1 VTRQEVT
8 EQARR
13 WLSRV
18 VRAANADRRASYLRK
33 VADAYR
39 DWVIAGTDTVPP
51 PPKRLVPY
59 IPDSSDGIAV
69 TSPVDS
75 LVVDS
80 DENLLEVPPPSTVL
94 PDAPIQWPEGAR
106 IGADGVV
113 LVDAGQFQIE
123 VRLVAR
129 VHPKR

>member
-1 VTRQEVT
+1 MTRQEVT
-8 EQARR
+8 AQARR

-18 VRAANADRRASYLRK
+18 VRAANADRGASYLRK

-39 DWVIAGTDTVPP
+39 DWIIAGADTAPP

-59 IPDSSDGIAV
+59 VPDCSDGIDV

-80 DENLLEVPPPSTVL
+80 DENLLEVPLPSTVL
-94 PDAPIQWPEGAR
+94 PHAPIQWPEGAR
-106 IGADGVV
+106 IAAAGAV
-113 LVDAGQFQIE
+113 LIKAGQFQVE
-123 VRLVAR
+123 VRLIAR
-129 VHPKR
+129 VRPKP